1 MSSSLT
7 RHHPEDNTYAR
18 ASVLANV
25 GIHLPVH
32 ALLPRTHASDTASF
46 PTTRVHNVY
55 GFATRFS
62 EGTMIK
68 SVMGAGLCS
77 CTVVF

>member
-1 MSSSLT
+1 MSSLT
-7 RHHPEDNTYAR
+7 RQITQEDIHMHVQA
-18 ASVLANV
+18 LANV
-25 GIHLPVH
+25 GIHLSVH
-32 ALLPRTHASDTASF
+32 AVLSRTHASDTASF

-68 SVMGAGLCS
+68 SVMGAELCS